1 MTCTLLF
8 TKYSDDLPRT
18 NRWAGHVA
26 RIGDRRVSGRVLVGR
41 PEGKRLI
48 GRSRCRWEDN
58 TKMDLQYV
66 AYASMD
72 WIDLA

>member
-8 TKYSDDLPRT
+8 TKYSGDLPRT

>member
-8 TKYSDDLPRT
+8 TKYSDDLPRI

>member
-8 TKYSDDLPRT
+8 TKYSGDLPRI
-18 NRWAGHVA
+18 NRWAGRVE
-26 RIGDRRVSGRVLVGR
+26 RIGDRTVSCRVLVGR
-41 PEGKRLI
+41 PEGKRPI
-48 GRSRCRWEDN
+48 GRSRCRWLDN

-66 AYASMD
+66 ACGSMD